1 MVTVLTNEHY
11 TTINNFSRKIS
22 KGVNSDDLSQHVIL
36 KLLQK
41 DTQFINGL
49 IGRGD
54 EFNRFIW
61 RFIKR
66 MHTHSG
72 SSFNR
77 VETETSDVKQRKITI
92 SLDDIDLIDN
102 QIEDK
107 IDLGSI
113 IKRAELKDTER
124 MYLNAYIDNGM
135 SYTKCSK
142 ELDIHPRTISKHVK
156 KALEKCKNSL

>member
-11 TTINNFSRKIS
+11 TIIRNFSRKIS

-49 IGRGD
+49 ISRGD

-61 RFIKR
+61 VFIKR
-66 MHTHSG
+66 MYIHSG

-77 VETETSDVKQRKITI
+77 VETETSDIKQRKITI

-102 QIEDK
+102 QVEDN
-107 IDLGSI
+107 IDLISI

-124 MYLNAYIDNGM
+124 MYLNAYIDSGM
-135 SYTKCSK
+135 SYSRCSK

-156 KALEKCKNSL
+156 KALDKCKNSL